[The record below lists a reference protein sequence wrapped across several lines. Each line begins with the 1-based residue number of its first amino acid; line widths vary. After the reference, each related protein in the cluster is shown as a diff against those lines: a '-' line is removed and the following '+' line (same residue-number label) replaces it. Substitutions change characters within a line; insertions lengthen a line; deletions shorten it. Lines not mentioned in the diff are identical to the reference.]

1 MEWLDNFKR
10 LFESGGKYSI
20 ADVSRLFTLAYDQQ
34 AELAREAE
42 AAEVAYSKIH
52 KLEAELAEFRNG
64 LAKTCLGTPERQHQT
79 ITHMSYQHCELCRA
93 RAELAAL
100 KAENERLNK
109 LFYLSEP
116 EGKIIL
122 RQSNE
127 IERLR
132 EQLVSLQSSLDS
144 ATRLYAAAMNLRR

>member
-1 MEWLDNFKR
+1 MDATLEEIRRYWDKHIASPQYAQDSIVWLLNLIDR
-10 LFESGGKYSI
+10 
-20 ADVSRLFTLAYDQQ
+20 QQ
-34 AELAREAE
+34 AELA
-42 AAEVAYSKIH
+42 
-52 KLEAELAEFRNG
+52 
-64 LAKTCLGTPERQHQT
+64 
-79 ITHMSYQHCELCRA
+79 
-93 RAELAAL
+93 AL
-100 KAENERLNK
+100 RAENERLNK

-144 ATRLYAAAMNLRR
+144 ATKLYAAAMNLRR